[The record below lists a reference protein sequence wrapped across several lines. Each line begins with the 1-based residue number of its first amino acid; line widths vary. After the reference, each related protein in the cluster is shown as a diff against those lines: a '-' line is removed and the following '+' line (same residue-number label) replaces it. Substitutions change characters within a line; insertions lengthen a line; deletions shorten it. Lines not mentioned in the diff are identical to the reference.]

1 MGDAMVGAWDANA
14 SNQEA
19 QEAAT
24 DGLPTP
30 QAKWLRQSEISLE
43 VSLLSGRSCRLSMA
57 CNATVMDVL
66 RKSREA
72 LNVDVS
78 RLYWLQQPLQRSHK
92 LCDVGLGLSSD
103 GSAQPAQLTAVA
115 ADVQIVSSLEAL
127 GTGDAWPLSCCN
139 EALDGSF
146 LAIRTD
152 GQVLAWG
159 GLACSESFRKELTD
173 FCEIRATVGA
183 FAVLRPDGSLCTW
196 GKAGYGADRSKV
208 KTLLEA
214 DVCAIYATS
223 KAFAAL
229 KHDGSVVTWGG
240 PRFEN
245 FGGDSSRVQEQLL
258 EVKEIKA
265 THAAFA
271 ALKADGSV
279 VCWGNSCEGGDCSR
293 VAEQL
298 KDVRQL
304 CAAQRAF
311 CALRADGSTVSWG
324 VVTEGGGSYMV
335 QDQLHSVV
343 ELSASSSAFS
353 ALRADGAVV
362 SWGALGGRCEA
373 TGVVKVVGN
382 DCAFAGLRH
391 NGSVVTWGDAKGG
404 GDSIAISAELVDIKE
419 IRPFFQCFV
428 ALRKD
433 HSAILWG
440 RGKPPQ
446 IFRDVV
452 SVAVTKFGVAAL
464 NCDGSVQGYDDK
476 SGWRGVSF
484 DTVEDQLRD
493 QVLDLHVTAGA
504 FAAVKLNGQVI
515 TWGGHRYGGDNR
527 SVMDM
532 LDPEGMEDQQV
543 WNQLL

>member
-1 MGDAMVGAWDANA
+1 MGDAMGIARDANE

-30 QAKWLRQSEISLE
+30 QAKWLRRAEISLD

-92 LCDVGLGLSSD
+92 LCDVGLED
-103 GSAQPAQLTAVA
+103 GAQLTAVA
-115 ADVQIVSSLEAL
+115 ADVQIISSLEAL
-127 GTGDAWPLSCCN
+127 AAGANAWPLSCCN
-139 EALDGSF
+139 EAPDGSF

-183 FAVLRPDGSLCTW
+183 FAVLRPDGSVCTW

-208 KTLLEA
+208 KPLLEA

-223 KAFAAL
+223 KSFAAL
-229 KHDGSVVTWGG
+229 KRDGSVVSWGG

-245 FGGDSSRVQEQLL
+245 FGGDSSRVQEQLQ
-258 EVKEIKA
+258 EVREIKA
-265 THAAFA
+265 THSAFA

-324 VVTEGGGSYMV
+324 VVAEGGGSYMV
-335 QDQLHSVV
+335 QEQLHSVV

-353 ALRADGAVV
+353 ALRSDGQVV
-362 SWGALGGRCEA
+362 SWGDFLAGGRTCEEA

-404 GDSIAISAELVDIKE
+404 GDSIAISAELIDIKE

-440 RGKPPQ
+440 RGKAPQ

-464 NCDGSVQGYDDK
+464 NCDGSVQGSDDE
-476 SGWRGVSF
+476 WQGVLF
-484 DTVEDQLRD
+484 DTVKDQLNE

-504 FAAVKLNGQVI
+504 FAAVKVDGQVI
-515 TWGGHRYGGDNR
+515 TWGGPRYGGDST
-527 SVMDM
+527 SVRDM
-532 LDPEGMEDQQV
+532 LDPEGT
-543 WNQLL
+543 NQLA